1 MHIDISGAISQIE
14 TAKQYWDK
22 AAPTLS
28 PQENLQGLGVDV
40 NGITKS
46 FDEVIVLLKSVN
58 GSGAI
63 DGVAWSQYKA
73 NFDSIPSQMSQFFNA
88 HWNNP
93 AQIVASTSSICS
105 WLWSL
110 KTSLLQLL
118 PIHPESAR
126 LSPEFEQVM
135 TAKISEA
142 QAWFARAE
150 EIKESIQQT
159 EGSAAELLKQMQ
171 GQESNSASTSL
182 TIQTLLTTIQGY
194 EREAG
199 TAKTNAE
206 SSASTATSEASSV
219 SKMAQE
225 LTASISQKDT
235 LFKEFGDRRE
245 EIAGLLE
252 NANKVGLAR
261 SFHDKRK
268 ELEWTWRAWAVAFLF
283 GIGGL
288 LWIGFVEL
296 LPLLKAG
303 TPDPVAVAI
312 RFLVA
317 GPLVWFAWFAARQYG
332 HVLRISEDYAFKEA
346 AAMAFAGYRNEMG
359 ADPEMLKLLQES
371 AIRNFGANPAKMLLK
386 RADAASPLHEMLE
399 KILEKAKPK
408 EIIDALAPLLKK

>member
-1 MHIDISGAISQIE
+1 MRVDIAAAINQIE
-14 TAKQYWDK
+14 TARRYWDQV
-22 AAPTLS
+22 APSIS

-40 NGITKS
+40 GDITRS
-46 FDEVIVLLKSVN
+46 FEEVVILLKAVD
-58 GSGAI
+58 GSEAI
-63 DGVAWSQYKA
+63 NGVAWSQYKS
-73 NFDSIPSQMSQFFNA
+73 NFDSIPSTMSQFFGA

-93 AQIVASTSSICS
+93 AQVIASTASICS

-110 KTSLLQLL
+110 RTSLLQLL

-126 LSPEFEQVM
+126 LSPDFERAM
-135 TAKISEA
+135 TAKINDA
-142 QAWFARAE
+142 QTWFMRAE
-150 EIKESIQQT
+150 EIKVSIQRT
-159 EGSAAELLKQMQ
+159 EESVAELLKQIQ
-171 GQESNSASTSL
+171 AHQNQSDTTSQA
-182 TIQTLLTTIQGY
+182 IQTLLTTIQGY

-225 LTASISQKDT
+225 LAASIAQKDA
-235 LFKEFGDRRE
+235 LFKEFEDRRE

-268 ELEWTWRAWAVAFLF
+268 ELERTWRVWAVAFIA
-283 GIGGL
+283 GILGL
-288 LWIGFVEL
+288 LWVGLAEL
-296 LPLLKAG
+296 LPLLKAD
-303 TPDPVAVAI
+303 TADPADVAI

-317 GPLVWFAWFAARQYG
+317 GPLVWFSWFSARQYG
-332 HVLRISEDYAFKEA
+332 HVLRVSEDYAFKEA

-371 AIRNFGANPAKMLLK
+371 AIRSFGANPAKMLLK
-386 RADAASPLHEMLE
+386 RADAASPLHELLE
-399 KILEKAKPK
+399 KVLEKVKPQD
-408 EIIDALAPLLKK
+408 IFNALAPLLKK

>member
-1 MHIDISGAISQIE
+1 MYIDISSAVNHVE
-14 TAKQYWDK
+14 NAKRHWDQ

-28 PQENLQGLGVDV
+28 PQENLQGLGVGV
-40 NGITKS
+40 NDITKS
-46 FDEVIVLLKSVN
+46 FEEVIALLNSVN
-58 GSGAI
+58 GSDAV
-63 DGVAWSQYKA
+63 DGIAWSQYKA
-73 NFDSIPSQMSQFFNA
+73 NFDSIPNQMAQFFNA
-88 HWNNP
+88 DGNNP

-110 KTSLLQLL
+110 KASLLQLL

-126 LSPEFEQVM
+126 LSPDFERAM
-135 TAKISEA
+135 SAKIEEA
-142 QAWFARAE
+142 LAWFTRAE
-150 EIKESIQQT
+150 EIKVSIEGT
-159 EGSAAELLKQMQ
+159 EKSIAELFRQI
-171 GQESNSASTSL
+171 QEKHNQSDTTSQS
-182 TIQTLLTTIQGY
+182 IQTLLATMQGY

-206 SSASTATSEASSV
+206 SSASSATSEAASV

-225 LTASISQKDT
+225 LASSITQKDA
-235 LFKEFGDRRE
+235 LFKEFSDRRE

-268 ELEWTWRAWAVAFLF
+268 ELEWTWRAWAVVFLV
-283 GIGGL
+283 GISGL
-288 LWIGFVEL
+288 LWIGFAEL
-296 LPLLKAG
+296 LPLLKAD

-317 GPLVWFAWFAARQYG
+317 SPLVWFAWFAARQYG

-346 AAMAFAGYRNEMG
+346 VAMAFAGYRNEMG
-359 ADPEMLKLLQES
+359 ADMEMLKLLQES

-386 RADAASPLHEMLE
+386 QADAASPLHEMLE

-408 EIIDALAPLLKK
+408 EIIDALAPLFKK

>member
-1 MHIDISGAISQIE
+1 MHIDISSAINQVE
-14 TAKQYWDK
+14 TAKRYWDQ

-40 NGITKS
+40 SDIAKS
-46 FDEVIVLLKSVN
+46 FEEVIALLRAVD
-58 GSGAI
+58 GSEVI
-63 DGVAWSQYKA
+63 DGVAWSQYKT

-93 AQIVASTSSICS
+93 AQVIASTSSICT

-110 KTSLLQLL
+110 KTSLLHLL

-126 LSPEFEQVM
+126 LSPDFEQAM
-135 TAKISEA
+135 TAKINEA

-150 EIKESIQQT
+150 EIKASIQGT
-159 EGSAAELLKQMQ
+159 EESTAELLRQI
-171 GQESNSASTSL
+171 QEQQNNSASASQA
-182 TIQTLLTTIQGY
+182 IQTLLTAIQGY

-199 TAKTNAE
+199 TAKTNTE
-206 SSASTATSEASSV
+206 SSASTATTEATSV

-225 LTASISQKDT
+225 LAASISQKDA
-235 LFKEFGDRRE
+235 LFKEFADHRE

-261 SFHDKRK
+261 SFHEKRK
-268 ELEWTWRAWAVAFLF
+268 ELEWTWRAWAGAFLV

-288 LWIGFVEL
+288 LWISFAEL

-303 TPDPVAVAI
+303 VPDPAAVVL

-332 HVLRISEDYAFKEA
+332 HVLRVSEDYAFKEA

-359 ADPEMLKLLQES
+359 ADAEMLKLLQES

-386 RADAASPLHEMLE
+386 RADAASPLHELLE
-399 KILEKAKPK
+399 KVLEKAKPN
-408 EIIDALAPLLKK
+408 EIIDALAQLLKK

>member
-1 MHIDISGAISQIE
+1 
-14 TAKQYWDK
+14 
-22 AAPTLS
+22 
-28 PQENLQGLGVDV
+28 
-40 NGITKS
+40 
-46 FDEVIVLLKSVN
+46 
-58 GSGAI
+58 
-63 DGVAWSQYKA
+63 
-73 NFDSIPSQMSQFFNA
+73 
-88 HWNNP
+88 
-93 AQIVASTSSICS
+93 
-105 WLWSL
+105 
-110 KTSLLQLL
+110 
-118 PIHPESAR
+118 
-126 LSPEFEQVM
+126 M